1 MYSTSL
7 FAFSMTISATC
18 TWCVACSSKV
28 EAITSAFTFLFIS
41 VTSSG
46 LSSTR
51 RTISITSGWFVV
63 MALAIFCINTVLP
76 VRGGATIRDLCP
88 FPIGQKRSTTLVESS
103 DFCPSSSISKLRRLF
118 GKRGVRVSK
127 GARIFAIL
135 GSSPFTEM
143 TLMTAADFSFSL
155 GALIWPRTVSPVFRP
170 TAFIIDA
177 EI

>member
-1 MYSTSL
+1 
-7 FAFSMTISATC
+7 MTISATW
-18 TWCVACSSKV
+18 TWWVACSSKV
-28 EAITSAFTFLFIS
+28 EAITSAFTFLLMS

-63 MALAIFCINTVLP
+63 IAFAIFCIKTVLP

-103 DFCPSSSISKLRRLF
+103 DFFPSSSISKFRRLF

-127 GARIFAIL
+127 GARILAIL
-135 GSSPFTEM
+135 GSSPFTAR

-155 GALIWPRTVSPVFRP
+155 GALICPNTVSPVLRP
-170 TAFIIDA
+170 TALIIEA
-177 EI
+177 EIYTSSVPTR